1 MKLHELRPPA
11 GSRRRRKIVGR
22 GPGSGHGQTS
32 GKGEKGQ
39 LARSGG
45 GSHPWFEGGQLP
57 LHRRVPKRGFV
68 NIFREEY
75 AILNV
80 KDLERFAA
88 GTAVT
93 PVSLAEAG
101 LVRQASAPV
110 KVLGEGNL
118 TKQSVVIVSQVSSV
132 DKARLGERIGALS
145 DERVEQILAGMRF
158 QQASFFFDR

>member
-32 GKGEKGQ
+32 GRGEKGQ
-39 LARSGG
+39 KARSGG
-45 GSHPWFEGGQLP
+45 GSQPWFEGGQLP

-68 NIFREEY
+68 NIFRKEY

-80 KDLERFAA
+80 KDLERFEA

-93 PVSLAEAG
+93 PAALAEAG
-101 LVRQASAPV
+101 LVRTASAPV
-110 KVLGEGNL
+110 KILGQGTLSKALTVSAHGFSKGAAAKIRAAGGNL
-118 TKQSVVIVSQVSSV
+118 EV
-132 DKARLGERIGALS
+132 
-145 DERVEQILAGMRF
+145 LA
-158 QQASFFFDR
+158 S